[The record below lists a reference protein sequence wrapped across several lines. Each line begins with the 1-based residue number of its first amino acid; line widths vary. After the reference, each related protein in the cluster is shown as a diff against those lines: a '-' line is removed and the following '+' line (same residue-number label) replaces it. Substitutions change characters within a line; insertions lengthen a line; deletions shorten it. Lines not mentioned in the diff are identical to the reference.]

1 MNDFSDDILIEASR
15 RGDKSA
21 YALLVKR
28 HYHYV
33 FALCLGLLGDF
44 HDSEDITQ
52 ETFLRGF
59 SKIRGLGR
67 NERFSRWILQ
77 IARHI
82 SFDFLRRRK
91 LSKEALASLA
101 MSSDANAGH
110 RTVDLEGAIRQLP
123 KELRVPLVMYYFD
136 NQDTKAIAEKIGI
149 SHSGVC
155 RRLRTA
161 RRELHELLVKEVQ
174 NEESM

>member
-28 HYHYV
+28 HYRYV

-59 SKIRGLGR
+59 LKIRGLGR

-82 SFDFLRRRK
+82 GLDFLRRRK

-101 MSSDANAGH
+101 ISSDAGH
-110 RTVDLEGAIRQLP
+110 RTVDLEGAIRLLP

-136 NQDTKAIAEKIGI
+136 NQDAKAIAEKLSI